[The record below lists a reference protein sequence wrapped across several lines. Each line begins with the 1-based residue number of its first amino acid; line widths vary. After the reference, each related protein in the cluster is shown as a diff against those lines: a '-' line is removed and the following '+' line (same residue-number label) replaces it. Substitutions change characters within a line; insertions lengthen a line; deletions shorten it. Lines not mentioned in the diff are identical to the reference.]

1 MLVITTRRTKADSK
15 EKKHRVRNL
24 KNRVYRSAHS
34 IRFAMLTTY
43 VAVTLVAL
51 FLLCI
56 YNINILSE
64 NLYSEKTMRLYSKAN
79 IISQSIS
86 NNWNLNDGNQEEE
99 QQIVNLRL
107 EAITDRLLAGTNI
120 RGVITDNSYLV
131 LYDNSREANMTDK
144 VFMRSVLKQA
154 LDGEQAES
162 IFETDNGKTLTVSVP
177 IEVNGEIT
185 GGVYLAENLSSISD
199 TIKAIKTSLILFSAL
214 LLFIIIL
221 ISIGIS
227 YIITRPIAEFTE
239 VARAISRGDF
249 SRRAKVHGTRE
260 MSEMGQALNFMC
272 DELNALEEKRKNF
285 VSDVSHELK
294 TPMAGIKLLCDSL
307 VQAENPDM
315 ETVREFLTDMS
326 EEIDRLTRIINRL
339 LTLSRLDSTS
349 DMSISKVDISA
360 LCAGV
365 VESLR
370 KLAAEKEINV
380 EYVMPDT
387 ANTFIHVDYDKIY
400 ECVYNIVV
408 NAINYTPE
416 GGHVQTR
423 LKCDEK
429 VCIIEVEDDGP
440 GIPDSEKL
448 KVFDRFYR
456 LDDSRA
462 RDTGGTG
469 LGLAIT
475 KEAVLLH
482 GGEIVVTDSLSG
494 GSIFTITLP
503 MSENGK
509 E

>member
-1 MLVITTRRTKADSK
+1 MLAITTRWNKAEAVFKKLHSFILKSK
-15 EKKHRVRNL
+15 AYTR
-24 KNRVYRSAHS
+24 AHS

-43 VAVTLVAL
+43 VAVTLVTL
-51 FLLCI
+51 FLMCV
-56 YNINILSE
+56 YNIGILSE
-64 NLYSEKTMRLYSKAN
+64 NLYSEQTMKLYAKAN
-79 IISQSIS
+79 IVSQSIS
-86 NNWNLNDGNQEEE
+86 GSWDSNDER
-99 QQIVNLRL
+99 VMYLRL
-107 EAITDRLLAGTNI
+107 EDVTDRLLAGTNI
-120 RGVITDNSYLV
+120 RGVVTDNSYSV
-131 LYDNSREANMTDK
+131 LFDNNREASMTGK
-144 VFMRSVLKQA
+144 VFMRDVLKRA
-154 LDGEQAES
+154 LDGEQS
-162 IFETDNGKTLTVSVP
+162 DSKFETDNGSTLTVAVP
-177 IEVNGEIT
+177 VEHDGEII
-185 GGVYLAENLSSISD
+185 GGVYLAENMSAIAD
-199 TIKAIKTSLILFSAL
+199 TVSTIRASLIVFSAL

-221 ISIGIS
+221 ISIGTS

-249 SRRAKVHGTRE
+249 SRRANVKGTRE
-260 MSEMGQALNFMC
+260 MAQMGQALNFMC
-272 DELNALEEKRKNF
+272 DELNALDEKRKNF

-339 LTLSRLDSTS
+339 LTLSRLDSGA
-349 DMSISKVDISA
+349 DMNMSKVDIAS

-365 VESLR
+365 VESLV
-370 KLAAEKEINV
+370 KLANEKDIELV
-380 EYVMPDT
+380 YEVPDT
-387 ANTFIHVDYDKIY
+387 EENYITVDYDKIY
-400 ECVYNIVV
+400 ECVYNLVV

-416 GGHVQTR
+416 GGHVKAR
-423 LKCDEK
+423 VKCSDGLC
-429 VCIIEVEDDGP
+429 VIEVEDDGP

-482 GGEIVVTDSLSG
+482 QGTIEVTDSETG
-494 GSIFTITLP
+494 GSIFIIKLP
-503 MSENGK
+503 AAESGK